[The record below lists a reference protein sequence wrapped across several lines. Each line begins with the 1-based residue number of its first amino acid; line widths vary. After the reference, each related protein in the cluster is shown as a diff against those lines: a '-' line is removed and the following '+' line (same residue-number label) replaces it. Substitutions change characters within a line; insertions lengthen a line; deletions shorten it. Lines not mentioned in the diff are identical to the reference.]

1 MLRGFYI
8 KRKPSGQRERNPRIS
23 VDFIT
28 TLLPFKLSWILSVT
42 YGIVVFGWTTASC
55 CGKDFSVSGT
65 HRKSIWKKKSQTSFS
80 ALSLTNLSL
89 FCMRKGYQKVL
100 SKDIGTQFNL
110 VPPFPPVCPS
120 PSLSLSFGV
129 KTVIEMSHFTDN
141 AYRGKRYFIITTTRK
156 EEFSLTQFFLSLFG

>member
-1 MLRGFYI
+1 MKIQAKAWRKEKMRTFAPSKWIKVDFGNGCVLSALTCRYLNHWIQFPFFSFFLIVRVLRGFYI

-65 HRKSIWKKKSQTSFS
+65 HRKSIWKKIK
-80 ALSLTNLSL
+80 
-89 FCMRKGYQKVL
+89 
-100 SKDIGTQFNL
+100 
-110 VPPFPPVCPS
+110 
-120 PSLSLSFGV
+120 
-129 KTVIEMSHFTDN
+129 
-141 AYRGKRYFIITTTRK
+141 K
-156 EEFSLTQFFLSLFG
+156 EIKENFFFRPQSD

>member
-1 MLRGFYI
+1 MNYGFVLR
-8 KRKPSGQRERNPRIS
+8 QRFLCIR
-23 VDFIT
+23 
-28 TLLPFKLSWILSVT
+28 
-42 YGIVVFGWTTASC
+42 YASQEHM
-55 CGKDFSVSGT
+55 K
-65 HRKSIWKKKSQTSFS
+65 KKKSKTSFS

-141 AYRGKRYFIITTTRK
+141 AYRGKRYFSITTTRK
-156 EEFSLTQFFLSLFG
+156 EEFSLTQFFLFIPYSDRIGLCSCKLILLWF